1 MKAKKDKCHLLLNDS
16 ENMTINVDRNIIG
29 KGICEK
35 LLGVYVDYKLKF
47 NEQLDSYFKK
57 SRSKTK

>member
-1 MKAKKDKCHLLLNDS
+1 
-16 ENMTINVDRNIIG
+16 MTINVDRNIIG

-35 LLGVYVDYKLKF
+35 LLGVYADYKLKF

-57 SRSKTK
+57 NRSKSK